1 MNKSIERTK
10 NRRSKMNRFLFF
22 SSTIYSSEKKSTIL
36 EIKRTVEVKVKEIQ
50 SKIRRNS
57 RLVVERFEKE

>member
-1 MNKSIERTK
+1 
-10 NRRSKMNRFLFF
+10 MNRFLFF
-22 SSTIYSSEKKSTIL
+22 SSIIYSSEKKSTIL